1 MSSGTMT
8 AAIAFSQSQPTE
20 VDPNLEKFLGLL
32 DRNQSAEFQ
41 AIRDQGLE
49 KVRQGKFPSRRD
61 EAWRVTDLSVLKN
74 TAFQAAQPT
83 TPTAADLEVFA
94 LPETTNSRLVF
105 VNGHYAPDQSCVSG
119 LPDSVFVGNFTALA
133 TAQKA
138 AIAKYLG
145 QQTQQL
151 DVFAALNDAG
161 LGDLAI
167 VWVPKNT
174 VVEQPIQLLFLGNGA
189 DQPTAMQSR
198 CLVIAETG
206 AQANVVEYYGAIAQG
221 CTDQDTH
228 RYFNNALTEVWV
240 QANAR
245 LNHVRV
251 QREAGGA
258 IHLGNTAI
266 AQAQDSHYQLTEVNF
281 GAQLSRHTLTLTQN
295 GPQTETI
302 LKGLTMVG
310 AEQLSDTHTA
320 VYLQHPYGSV
330 DQLHKCIIDDA
341 ARSVFNGQ
349 IHVPQKAQMTNAAQL
364 NRNLLLSPKAK
375 VDTKPELQITADNV
389 KCAHGATVSQLEA
402 EEIFYLRSRG
412 LNDYDARH
420 LLIDAFAAEILDTVA
435 IAHLQQALTG
445 CVACRTVD

>member
-8 AAIAFSQSQPTE
+8 AAIAFSQGQPTA
-20 VDPNLEKFLGLL
+20 VDPNLDTLIELFVPKEAPALT
-32 DRNQSAEFQ
+32 
-41 AIRDQGLE
+41 AIRKHGLE
-49 KVRQGKFPSRRD
+49 RVRLSKFPTRRD
-61 EAWRVTDLSVLKN
+61 EAWRATDLSLLKN
-74 TAFQAAQPT
+74 TTFQRAET
-83 TPTAADLEVFA
+83 VHLTAADLDIFA
-94 LPETTNSRLVF
+94 LPETATSRLIF
-105 VNGHYAPDQSCVSG
+105 ANGHYMPEQSCVVG
-119 LPDSVFVGNFTALA
+119 LPAGVFVGNFTELSSEQ
-133 TAQKA
+133 QKV
-138 AIAKYLG
+138 IANYLG
-145 QQTQQL
+145 QQSTNL

-161 LGDLAI
+161 LDDVAI
-167 VWVPKNT
+167 VWVPKNI
-174 VVEQPIQLLFLGNGA
+174 VVEQPIQILFVGYGA
-189 DQPTAMQSR
+189 EQATALQSR

-206 AQANVVEYYGAIAQG
+206 SQVNLVEYYGAIAQG

-228 RYFNNALTEVWV
+228 CYFNNALTEVWV
-240 QANAR
+240 EANAR
-245 LNHVRV
+245 VNHVRV

-258 IHLGNTAI
+258 IHIGNTAI

-281 GAQLSRHTLTLTQN
+281 GAKLSRHTVNLQQN

-302 LKGLTMVG
+302 LKGLTVIG

-320 VYLQHPYGSV
+320 VYLQHPYGTV
-330 DQLHKCIIDDA
+330 DQLQKCIIDGS

-435 IAHLQQALTG
+435 IAHLQHALTG